1 MLEYPA
7 ATTVYVDV
15 IDLRGQIMRSF
26 SYAPGSNTLD
36 LDMSTLATG
45 IYNVRVI
52 ENRNINNIKV
62 VKE

>member
-1 MLEYPA
+1 MSS
-7 ATTVYVDV
+7 VYVDV
-15 IDLRGQIMRSF
+15 IDLRGQVMRSF
-26 SYAPGSNTLD
+26 SYAPGSTTLD

-52 ENRNINNIKV
+52 ENRSISNIKV